1 MLSSIKTKTARM
13 LLALIIGLL
22 VAVAPIAASIAYAA
36 GGSGGGGGIIT
47 GG

>member
-13 LLALIIGLL
+13 LLALIVALL
-22 VAVAPIAASIAYAA
+22 MAGDPVAVSNVYAG
-36 GGSGGGGGIIT
+36 GGSGGGGGLIT